1 MGTLININLFI
12 NHLVDTFF
20 PGTDDCVDNAEVE
33 DVVPNLEEEE
43 FEDKEESEDRKLI
56 KTWYLED
63 DVIQFEE
70 DLIKI
75 PELFEDIKESPTEAP
90 HLIAESKGMQL
101 LTSRYDDHKDK
112 LKRKFTKS

>member
-1 MGTLININLFI
+1 M
-12 NHLVDTFF
+12 
-20 PGTDDCVDNAEVE
+20 
-33 DVVPNLEEEE
+33 
-43 FEDKEESEDRKLI
+43 

-75 PELFEDIKESPTEAP
+75 AELFEDIKESPTEAP
-90 HLIAESKGMQL
+90 HLIAESKKMQL